1 MLQQLF
7 LFLQK
12 RAKSLTFGWTL
23 LVFYLCLMPQRKIAH
38 IPIVGIDKVVHILF
52 FGIFMFLLLFNIKKA
67 KWIASF
73 LIATFFGCF
82 IELLQ
87 YYFTSLGR
95 SGDWKD
101 ILADALG
108 AIIFGYLHYILA
120 NKYKSH
126 QH

>member
-1 MLQQLF
+1 M
-7 LFLQK
+7 
-12 RAKSLTFGWTL
+12 
-23 LVFYLCLMPQRKIAH
+23 
-38 IPIVGIDKVVHILF
+38 
-52 FGIFMFLLLFNIKKA
+52 KKA

>member
-7 LFLQK
+7 LFIQK
-12 RAKSLTFGWTL
+12 RAKSLTFLWTL

-38 IPIVGIDKVVHILF
+38 IPIFGIDKLVHVLF
-52 FGIFMFLLLFNIKKA
+52 FGIFMFLLLFIMKPN
-67 KWIASF
+67 KWMVSF
-73 LIATFFGCF
+73 LIATLFGCL
-82 IELLQ
+82 IERLQ

-108 AIIFGYLHYILA
+108 AIIFGFLHYILA
-120 NKYKSH
+120 NKYKNH

>member
-7 LFLQK
+7 LFIQK
-12 RAKSLTFGWTL
+12 RAKSLTFLWTL

-38 IPIVGIDKVVHILF
+38 ISIVGIDKVVHILF
-52 FGIFMFLLLFNIKKA
+52 FGIFMFLLLFIMKPN
-67 KWIASF
+67 KWMVSF
-73 LIATFFGCF
+73 LIATLFGCL
-82 IELLQ
+82 IEGLQ

-108 AIIFGYLHYILA
+108 AIIFGFLHYILA
-120 NKYKSH
+120 NKYKNH